1 MIPDF
6 EQQLN
11 GKMEQASL
19 KELMPDFDKELEWQ
33 QLEHRLR
40 PAKVRRLVPLWSYAA
55 AIVLLLVGGIC
66 FMKHVPGTGDK
77 QETASHNGEYRTLVP
92 EPDKNETNNPTT
104 NDIVN
109 GTPAVAVSDKQLP
122 PIKGDGSRALKK
134 GYDHSMVINYTAKDY
149 ICNNT
154 PCPLQICISQMVQ
167 CPNVQPKPVSTCS
180 TLEPDQSGQLHYR
193 AHDSIAKTCSLT
205 VKEIEITSIATG
217 ETILLNENSSTTAQ
231 DVFNYITGKKKGD
244 VLAGMFTSDCNHQKK
259 KHGVR
264 LNNKYGDLII
274 Q

>member
-11 GKMEQASL
+11 EKMEQASL
-19 KELMPDFDKELEWQ
+19 KELMPDFDKEHEWQ
-33 QLEHRLR
+33 QLEQKMC
-40 PAKVRRLVPLWSYAA
+40 PVKVRRLVPLWSYAA
-55 AIVLLLVGGIC
+55 AIVLLLVGGIW
-66 FMKHVPGTGDK
+66 FMKRGADTIDK
-77 QETASHNGEYRTLVP
+77 QETAKHKGAYRTLVP
-92 EPDKNETNNPTT
+92 EPDKNEPNATT
-104 NDIVN
+104 IDTN
-109 GTPAVAVSDKQLP
+109 GTPAIANTGNQVP
-122 PIKGDGSRALKK
+122 PVKADGNKLLKK
-134 GYDHSMVINYTAKDY
+134 GSDHGMVINYTAKDF

-167 CPNVQPKPVSTCS
+167 CPNVKPKPVSTCS

-193 AHDSIAKTCSLT
+193 AHDSIARNCSLT

-217 ETILLNENSSTTAQ
+217 ETILLNETSPTTAQ
-231 DVFNYITGKKKGD
+231 YVFNYITGKKKGD
-244 VLAGMFTSDCNHQKK
+244 VLAGMFTSDCNHKRK

-264 LNNKYGDLII
+264 INNKYGDLII